1 MDPMLLIGGTA
12 LFLWLFGKKNMPSKT
27 GAANAAAGLTI
38 LDSNSKGIKYK
49 LYAAGQS
56 VTSWIYFGDKDQI
69 VQQADCL
76 FIATSLPDKSGF
88 SFFVYKKGIV
98 QDTLIYS
105 TAYIVGT
112 SQPA

>member
-12 LFLWLFGKKNMPSKT
+12 LFLWLFGKKNMAT
-27 GAANAAAGLTI
+27 GAGSNTATSGLTI

-56 VTSWIYFGDKDQI
+56 VTSWIYFGDKEQI
-69 VQQADCL
+69 QQQADYL

-105 TAYIVGT
+105 TAYTIGT
-112 SQPA
+112 SQPV

>member
-12 LFLWLFGKKNMPSKT
+12 LFLWLFGKKNMQAGT
-27 GAANAAAGLTI
+27 GAAAAGLTV

-49 LYAAGQS
+49 LFGGGQS

-69 VQQADCL
+69 QQQADCL

-105 TAYIVGT
+105 TAYTVGT